1 MDLEKIEKLNEL
13 KEKGLITEQEY
24 SQAKARALGTQA
36 ASQPLADIDNRSY
49 SMLLHF
55 SQLSGI
61 MVPVFG
67 WLIPLVLWLI
77 KRDDPYIN
85 EQGKVVLNWIV
96 SSFIYFVLCLI
107 LTLVLVGFFMLVA
120 LGITSIIL
128 IVLGAIK
135 AKEGKVQNYPL
146 SIGFLT
152 VDPNVA
158 AE

>member
-1 MDLEKIEKLNEL
+1 MDLDKIEKLNEL
-13 KEKGLITEQEY
+13 KEKGLITQQEY
-24 SQAKARALGTQA
+24 DQAKARALGVQA
-36 ASQPLADIDNRSY
+36 ASPPLGDIDNRGY

-61 MVPVFG
+61 VVPVFG
-67 WLIPLVLWLI
+67 WLIPLILWLI
-77 KRDDPYIN
+77 KREDPYIN
-85 EQGKVVLNWIV
+85 EQGKVVFNWIV
-96 SSFIYFVLCLI
+96 SSFIYFILCLV
-107 LTLVLVGFFMLVA
+107 LTLVLVGFFMMVA

-146 SIGFLT
+146 SIGFFA
-152 VDPNVA
+152 VDQSVA